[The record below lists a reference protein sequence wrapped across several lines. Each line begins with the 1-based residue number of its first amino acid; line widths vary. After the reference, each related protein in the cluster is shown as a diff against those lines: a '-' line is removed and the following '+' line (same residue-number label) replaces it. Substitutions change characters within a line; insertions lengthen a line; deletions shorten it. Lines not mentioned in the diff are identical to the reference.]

1 MEYCSWSSGNRSR
14 SGKRRAVDYQ
24 RSEVACR
31 QIQNFILTNEWAF
44 LSGNAHLELYLDIYT
59 DEFGGI
65 MGHKFIFTNK
75 FYSPKGIMATI
86 LGIIDLSA
94 LIYIFY
100 LTYKNGGVALARY
113 GTTGLLITVFSF
125 VGLILGILSKSEPD
139 RFYLFS
145 YLGILFNVIALGGV
159 SFVLYAGAYGL

>member
-1 MEYCSWSSGNRSR
+1 M
-14 SGKRRAVDYQ
+14 
-24 RSEVACR
+24 
-31 QIQNFILTNEWAF
+31 
-44 LSGNAHLELYLDIYT
+44 ELYSDIFRKQY
-59 DEFGGI
+59 GGI

-86 LGIIDLSA
+86 LGVLDLAA
-94 LIYIFY
+94 LIYVLF
-100 LTYKNGGVALARY
+100 LTYQNDGVALARY

-145 YLGILFNVIALGGV
+145 YLGILFNIAALGGV

>member
-1 MEYCSWSSGNRSR
+1 
-14 SGKRRAVDYQ
+14 
-24 RSEVACR
+24 
-31 QIQNFILTNEWAF
+31 
-44 LSGNAHLELYLDIYT
+44 
-59 DEFGGI
+59 
-65 MGHKFIFTNK
+65 
-75 FYSPKGIMATI
+75 MATI

-125 VGLILGILSKSEPD
+125 IGLILGILSKSEPD

-145 YLGILFNVIALGGV
+145 YLGILFNIAALGGV
-159 SFVLYAGAYGL
+159 SYILYAGAYGI

>member
-1 MEYCSWSSGNRSR
+1 M
-14 SGKRRAVDYQ
+14 
-24 RSEVACR
+24 
-31 QIQNFILTNEWAF
+31 
-44 LSGNAHLELYLDIYT
+44 ELYSDSCP
-59 DEFGGI
+59 EWFGGI

-86 LGIIDLSA
+86 LGVLDLA
-94 LIYIFY
+94 VLIYLIF
-100 LTYKNGGVALARY
+100 LTYQNEGVALARY

-145 YLGILFNVIALGGV
+145 YLGILFNIVALGGV